1 MNAPTNIALQIV
13 IGVAGMFLLSLV
25 DREPSDSE
33 PQQAMTKHDVRV
45 LPIDDF
51 DRLPLHHGA
60 FVRTPGARKL
70 FSDTGVRIG
79 YPKTT
84 KIDDK
89 WQYTGGEP
97 SRQAIEQVIDGLERY
112 PPEMIRASTIDWILL
127 TPELTW
133 DNQEVVTALNEDQ
146 RVFWINTTRAGR
158 EGGVESLTAYGVYR
172 THLDLETPLEG
183 PNYHGN
189 AYLNRTWGSSEH
201 RCFVSAYAGFN
212 GAADRGEIYRYMIA
226 DPDRLDAA
234 ARSNSCLGAKV
245 EQVRAEIKQRK
256 PELLPSE

>member
-1 MNAPTNIALQIV
+1 MNAPSNIALQVV

-25 DREPSDSE
+25 DTEPSDSV
-33 PQQAMTKHDVRV
+33 PQHQDATRQDVRV

-60 FVRTPGARKL
+60 FVRTHRARKL

-97 SRQAIEQVIDGLERY
+97 SSQAIEQVINGLERY
-112 PPEMIRASTIDWILL
+112 PPEMIRGSIDWILL

-133 DNQEVVTALNEDQ
+133 DGREVVTALNEDQ
-146 RVFWINTTRAGR
+146 RAFWINTTRAAR
-158 EGGVESLTAYGVYR
+158 EGGVESLIPYGIYR

-189 AYLNRTWGSSEH
+189 AYLNRAWGSSEN

-212 GAADRGEIYRYMIA
+212 GAADRGEIYRHMIA
-226 DPDRLDAA
+226 APDRLDAA